1 MLTRFLHR
9 ILFSAL
15 FLLGASTVLYAQDE
29 LCTDGILLFREDFG
43 GNDTSDP
50 AVGHTPVSG
59 MSGGYQQVYTL
70 QTSDPGMGMGAGCYL
85 VAKRGYRN
93 SSNSN
98 YSVWHIMDDHT
109 HFGDTT
115 RGYLLEIDGLG
126 SGNDVFYSTVIDG
139 LCVGSRLTFSAYVAN
154 LTTAGQYNGWRN
166 RNYVHPKLSFVI
178 THPVTGAELARYNTD
193 TISHDWNNYPKSW
206 RETADWQLVGM
217 NFTVPEGID
226 SVRLS
231 IRNNA
236 SGSSTGNDFALD
248 DIEIRLCLTP
258 DTILTDTTVCDT
270 TQHIRWR
277 ERLYQIADTL
287 RDTIRNSCGL
297 DSIYHLLNVQTEHCD
312 PPEPTLCTSG
322 ILLFREDFGGNKPSD
337 PRVSSTSVPGM
348 TYRQSTGAMGSG
360 VYMVTKSGYCNGDTT
375 GWTIPGADLST
386 KRSQWYIQDDHT
398 YPNDYTRGYFVEI
411 DGNGGTQQFYQT
423 EISGLCEG
431 IELTFSAYVANVFT
445 WFQYDWYTKNRGP
458 VVSPCLKFVITNPQ
472 TGQKLAEQ
480 NTQEIPFDNNL
491 PAKTDWQYSSAWHLV
506 GMNFTVPVGVD
517 AIRLSIYNN
526 VTNGNGNDFALD
538 DIEIRLCA
546 PPVTIEGET
555 EVCANKPTTLT
566 ANFANDGTFAEPLK
580 YKWWH
585 STDSVTWTEM
595 SGFNGGILSFDAIQ
609 KADSGWY
616 KVAVSGDGNIESVN
630 CRAVSDPFR
639 LKVNECEVIVQ
650 IISPDSVCPN
660 DPYVFRTEIE
670 NESLLPT
677 PVQYQWW
684 YRSPEQPGVW
694 TKMVGGNQR
703 ELQIS
708 SFKTQHVG
716 WYKLMVAGSGDMD
729 DENKRKESEE
739 FFVTFKKCEP
749 DICLSG
755 TLLYRDDFGG
765 NDPSESRVGSTPVPG
780 MTYRQLLSDKFGQM
794 GNSAYLVAKEG
805 YCNGDTAAL
814 RRRYGYLPGWGSQWI
829 LQDDHT
835 YPNDRSRGYLVEIDG
850 AGTSTPFYSTTISDL
865 CPGAKLTFSAYV
877 VNVHFYEQVQK
888 FYRVG
893 GYNYVYPRLKFVL
906 KNPQTDQI
914 LASQSTGDIQPDVT
928 KSWNIHLRESA
939 EWQLVGMEFIV
950 PEGVESVQMFIYND
964 VDYNGTGNDFA
975 LDDIEIHLCAP
986 PVTIEGETE
995 VCANKPTTLTANFAN
1010 DGTFAEPLEYKW
1022 WHSTDS
1028 VTWTEMS
1035 GFNGG
1040 ILSFDAIQ
1048 KADSGWYKVAVSGD
1062 GNIESVN
1069 CRAVSDPFLLKVNK
1083 CTEDLCIDGILLFR
1097 EDFGGNN
1104 PSDPKISTTPVSGM
1118 SYTQVTTDV
1127 LGSMG
1132 SGKYLVTKQGY
1143 CNGNGTSQWHLQDDH
1158 THFGDLTR
1166 GYFMEIDGRAGSDA
1180 FYRTTID
1187 HLCEGIELTFS
1198 AYVANVMTWGM
1209 YVGRP
1214 GMYAYPRLRFV
1225 LTDPTSNA
1233 ELATYDTGDI
1243 PFDSTF
1249 IGDNMCWQQS
1259 VEWRLVGMNF
1269 IVPVGV
1275 ESVQLSIYN
1284 NVSNSNGNDF
1294 AIDDIEVHLCMTPD
1308 TIRTD
1313 TTVCDTLSQI
1323 QWRDKIFNIA
1333 DTLRDTLLSTC
1344 GFDSIYYM
1352 LYVEMVHCDPPEQP
1366 LCMNGTLLFREDFGG
1381 NDPNDP
1387 KVGLIPM
1394 TGIASLYRQD
1404 TQYAE
1409 ELYDGHYLIAKEG
1422 SSNKHFWHIM
1432 DDHTYP
1438 NDKTRGYF
1446 FETNSVCGTG
1456 RVLYVFQ
1463 KELIGVCAGMELSF
1477 SAYVANLVTARQ
1489 FKQLHSSQY
1498 SYPYLNF
1505 LVNNARTGELLA
1517 RYWTDTIG
1525 HDWSLYN
1532 TPDSWQYSAQ
1542 WQLKGMKFTIPD
1554 GVDKIQ
1560 LTIINTYS
1568 SPYSYTKGNDFAIDD
1583 IEVHLCSNAEYQI
1596 FDTIVCDTT
1605 LPFTWHGI
1613 EWVQADTIGRLFKD
1627 VTGEDSVYV
1636 VCSLNTF
1643 HCPYPPVSITKD
1655 TTICDTLLQV
1665 TLHDTTYP
1673 YAPTVQYT
1681 LLDAYGYDSVYYTW
1695 NINTYHCPYPPITV
1709 VSDTLV
1715 CDTIDVVAWHG
1726 KNTELSVLIRDTLFD
1741 TYGFDSVYYVLNISL
1756 EHCCPDI
1763 QTITLDTTVCD
1774 TLLPFTWIIDE
1785 RTFVFE
1791 QAETQEISISHS
1803 KWENCIGKI
1812 YTLSLDTIH
1821 CERLYP
1827 LIVNKYNWQLLLDN
1841 VTLRRLFP
1849 DRTARSYQW
1858 YKDDQPIPGA
1868 NDDDYSEQNELHGR
1882 FQLRIELDNNQTIW
1896 SNILEINVQRPTTND
1911 QLQVQIFNCHGQPV
1925 REDQLTRGI
1934 YLYRYQQG
1942 DTVWTEKRL
1951 IP

>member
-1 MLTRFLHR
+1 MTTRFVHR
-9 ILFSAL
+9 ILLFAL
-15 FLLGASTVLYAQDE
+15 FLLSASTVLYAQDE

-59 MSGGYQQVYTL
+59 MTSGYQQVYTL
-70 QTSDPGMGMGAGCYL
+70 QTSDPGTGMGAGRYL

-93 SSNSN
+93 SSIST

-139 LCVGSRLTFSAYVAN
+139 LCAGSRLTFSAYVAN

-193 TISHDWNNYPKSW
+193 TISHDWSNYPKSW

-297 DSIYHLLNVQTEHCD
+297 DSVYYLLNVQTEHCD

-375 GWTIPGADLST
+375 GWSMPGADRAT

-398 YPNDYTRGYFVEI
+398 YPNDYTRGYFMEI
-411 DGNGGTQQFYQT
+411 DGKGGNQQFYET

-445 WFQYDWYTKNRGP
+445 WFQYDWYTRNRGP
-458 VVSPCLKFVITNPQ
+458 VIAPCLKFVLTNPQ
-472 TGQKLAEQ
+472 TGETLAEK
-480 NTQEIPFDNNL
+480 NTQEIPFDEAL
-491 PAKTDWQYSSAWHLV
+491 PALTDWQYSSAWHLV
-506 GMNFTVPVGVD
+506 GMNFTVPVGVN

-526 VTNGNGNDFALD
+526 VTNG
-538 DIEIRLCA
+538 
-546 PPVTIEGET
+546 
-555 EVCANKPTTLT
+555 
-566 ANFANDGTFAEPLK
+566 
-580 YKWWH
+580 
-585 STDSVTWTEM
+585 
-595 SGFNGGILSFDAIQ
+595 
-609 KADSGWY
+609 
-616 KVAVSGDGNIESVN
+616 
-630 CRAVSDPFR
+630 
-639 LKVNECEVIVQ
+639 
-650 IISPDSVCPN
+650 
-660 DPYVFRTEIE
+660 
-670 NESLLPT
+670 
-677 PVQYQWW
+677 
-684 YRSPEQPGVW
+684 
-694 TKMVGGNQR
+694 
-703 ELQIS
+703 
-708 SFKTQHVG
+708 
-716 WYKLMVAGSGDMD
+716 
-729 DENKRKESEE
+729 
-739 FFVTFKKCEP
+739 
-749 DICLSG
+749 
-755 TLLYRDDFGG
+755 
-765 NDPSESRVGSTPVPG
+765 
-780 MTYRQLLSDKFGQM
+780 
-794 GNSAYLVAKEG
+794 
-805 YCNGDTAAL
+805 
-814 RRRYGYLPGWGSQWI
+814 
-829 LQDDHT
+829 
-835 YPNDRSRGYLVEIDG
+835 
-850 AGTSTPFYSTTISDL
+850 
-865 CPGAKLTFSAYV
+865 
-877 VNVHFYEQVQK
+877 
-888 FYRVG
+888 
-893 GYNYVYPRLKFVL
+893 
-906 KNPQTDQI
+906 
-914 LASQSTGDIQPDVT
+914 
-928 KSWNIHLRESA
+928 
-939 EWQLVGMEFIV
+939 
-950 PEGVESVQMFIYND
+950 
-964 VDYNGTGNDFA
+964 
-975 LDDIEIHLCAP
+975 
-986 PVTIEGETE
+986 
-995 VCANKPTTLTANFAN
+995 
-1010 DGTFAEPLEYKW
+1010 
-1022 WHSTDS
+1022 
-1028 VTWTEMS
+1028 
-1035 GFNGG
+1035 
-1040 ILSFDAIQ
+1040 
-1048 KADSGWYKVAVSGD
+1048 
-1062 GNIESVN
+1062 
-1069 CRAVSDPFLLKVNK
+1069 
-1083 CTEDLCIDGILLFR
+1083 
-1097 EDFGGNN
+1097 
-1104 PSDPKISTTPVSGM
+1104 
-1118 SYTQVTTDV
+1118 
-1127 LGSMG
+1127 
-1132 SGKYLVTKQGY
+1132 
-1143 CNGNGTSQWHLQDDH
+1143 
-1158 THFGDLTR
+1158 
-1166 GYFMEIDGRAGSDA
+1166 
-1180 FYRTTID
+1180 
-1187 HLCEGIELTFS
+1187 
-1198 AYVANVMTWGM
+1198 
-1209 YVGRP
+1209 
-1214 GMYAYPRLRFV
+1214 
-1225 LTDPTSNA
+1225 
-1233 ELATYDTGDI
+1233 
-1243 PFDSTF
+1243 
-1249 IGDNMCWQQS
+1249 
-1259 VEWRLVGMNF
+1259 
-1269 IVPVGV
+1269 
-1275 ESVQLSIYN
+1275 
-1284 NVSNSNGNDF
+1284 NGNDF

-1313 TTVCDTLSQI
+1313 TTVCDTTRQI
-1323 QWRDKIFNIA
+1323 RWREKTFAIA
-1333 DTLRDTLLSTC
+1333 DTLRDTLFSTC
-1344 GFDSIYYM
+1344 GFDSIYYVM
-1352 LYVEMVHCDPPEQP
+1352 HVEKENCEHA
-1366 LCMNGTLLFREDFGG
+1366 LCTDGILLFREDFGG

-1841 VTLRRLFP
+1841 VTLRTLFP

-1858 YKDDQPIPGA
+1858 YKDDLPIPGA
-1868 NDDDYSEQNELHGR
+1868 TEDDYSEQNELHGR

-1911 QLQVQIFNCHGQPV
+1911 QLQVHIFNCHGQPV